1 MDDYLHA
8 ARTQRLAYRQAA
20 TPQLEVVLG
29 DSQQVGPKVQK
40 PQQDQQVPLE
50 QHAVTEGPQP
60 EVQRDP
66 PLQCRIAGGFE
77 SWHQS
82 KHTKPQVL
90 RGPKP
95 PARQRRR
102 PQTAH
107 TRLPVVL
114 PHTAIQTRKKD
125 LHAQRLADQYTWGRR
140 KTQATKGIIGGYQ
153 WDARSQKKSE
163 RAKSHS
169 RLHPSQQ
176 LTIDELRSIFRE
188 AKMPTSYG
196 ATSYGGKRIP
206 YYAMLEALPLARQK
220 IQAETASEYFPVK
233 PYICPRVLE
242 FFQN

>member
-1 MDDYLHA
+1 MHA

-20 TPQLEVVLG
+20 NPQLEVAAEVLG
-29 DSQQVGPKVQK
+29 DSQHGGSQVQK
-40 PQQDQQVPLE
+40 TQQDQHVPLQ
-50 QHAVTEGPQP
+50 QHAVTEGPQH

-66 PLQCRIAGGFE
+66 PLQCRIADGFDLQ
-77 SWHQS
+77 HQS
-82 KHTKPQVL
+82 KLTKHQVL
-90 RGPKP
+90 HEPKP
-95 PARQRRR
+95 PRQRRR
-102 PQTAH
+102 PRTAQT
-107 TRLPVVL
+107 RPVML

-140 KTQATKGIIGGYQ
+140 KTQANKGIIGGYQ
-153 WDARSQKKSE
+153 WDASSQRKSA
-163 RAKSHS
+163 RATSHS

-176 LTIDELRSIFRE
+176 LSIDELRSIFRE

-196 ATSYGGKRIP
+196 ATSYGGKPIP

-220 IQAETASEYFPVK
+220 IQADQAGEYFPIK